1 MSRVRPGVLLTN
13 ANWLP
18 ASALIALDL
27 PEFDRPAKAISPTLG
42 GTSSREAALL
52 KKETPRK
59 SNMDGR
65 INLLE
70 YQPFERDS
78 WGEKRHETSF
88 GAFEFRG
95 MRRSARCR
103 GARRQSRLRQGPKHR
118 RQDLRG
124 LPRRRRQQPDPR
136 QSEARQSGA
145 RIPAETARQFQARG
159 RKKGRAGKP
168 DHGRHGWQSFGGGY
182 ARRSGVLLRATGQ
195 AWRGKKPGCA
205 RPRPENLARRRRGQ
219 RASCVCCVPRRER
232 GRLTCAIPAPGGTV
246 R

>member
-27 PEFDRPAKAISPTLG
+27 PEFDRPAKAISPTLA

-78 WGEKRHETSF
+78 GGEKRHETSF

-95 MRRSARCR
+95 MHRSARCR
-103 GARRQSRLRQGPKHR
+103 GARRQSRFCQGPKHR
-118 RQDLRG
+118 QQDLRG
-124 LPRRRRQQPDPR
+124 LPRCRRQQPDPR

-168 DHGRHGWQSFGGGY
+168 DHGRHGCRSFGGGY
-182 ARRSGVLLRATGQ
+182 ARRGGVLLRATGQ

-205 RPRPENLARRRRGQ
+205 RPRQENLARRRREQ

-232 GRLTCAIPAPGGTV
+232 GGFTCAIPAPGGTV
-246 R
+246 C